1 MFMLNRSLLLTLA
14 CPLLFLM
21 EISAQPFIKEIE
33 AFRRA
38 DSLSRPP
45 ENPILFIGSS
55 SFTKW
60 TTVSTDF
67 PGRRILNRAFGGS
80 SLPHLIQYADDVI
93 FKYDPRQILIYCG
106 ENDLTGGPHIT
117 ADSVLQRF
125 ERLMS
130 LIRSRLPRVPVV
142 FLSLKPSP
150 SREALLPVMR
160 EANRLIEARIRK
172 MRRTRYLDVHN
183 PMLNADGS
191 MKEDIYVSDR
201 LHMNRKGYE
210 IWIPLIRPILAD

>member
-1 MFMLNRSLLLTLA
+1 MSKKLLLLTLA
-14 CPLLFLM
+14 MMHQLHVAVN
-21 EISAQPFIKEIE
+21 AQPFIREIE
-33 AFRRA
+33 AFRKA
-38 DSLSRPP
+38 DAVNAPP
-45 ENPILFIGSS
+45 ERPILLIGSS

-60 TTVSTDF
+60 TTVAADF

-93 FKYDPRQILIYCG
+93 FRYEPRQILIYCG
-106 ENDLTGGPHIT
+106 ENDLTGGPQVT

-125 ERLMS
+125 LRLMA
-130 LIRSRLPRVPVV
+130 LIRTRLPRVPVV

-150 SREALLPVMR
+150 SRQALLPAMR
-160 EANRLIEARIRK
+160 EANRLIAARIRK

-191 MKEDIYVSDR
+191 MKEEIYVSDR

>member
-1 MFMLNRSLLLTLA
+1 MLMSKRYLLLMLA
-14 CPLLFLM
+14 SPLTFFTD
-21 EISAQPFIKEIE
+21 ITAQPFIREIE

-60 TTVSTDF
+60 TSVSADF

-93 FKYDPRQILIYCG
+93 FKYNPRQILIYCG
-106 ENDLTGGPHIT
+106 ENDLTGGPQIT

-130 LIRSRLPRVPVV
+130 LIRSRLPRVPIV

-150 SREALLPVMR
+150 SRQALLPVMR
-160 EANRLIEARIRK
+160 EANRLIKARIRK
-172 MRRTRYLDVHN
+172 MRHTRYLDVHN
-183 PMLNADGS
+183 PMLNTDGS

-210 IWIPLIRPILAD
+210 IWMPLIRPILAH

>member
-1 MFMLNRSLLLTLA
+1 MMHQLHVAVN
-14 CPLLFLM
+14 
-21 EISAQPFIKEIE
+21 AQPFIREIE
-33 AFRRA
+33 AFRKA
-38 DSLSRPP
+38 DAVNAPP
-45 ENPILFIGSS
+45 ERPILLIGSS

-60 TTVSTDF
+60 TTVAADF

-93 FKYDPRQILIYCG
+93 FRYEPRQILIYCG
-106 ENDLTGGPHIT
+106 ENDLTGGPQVT

-125 ERLMS
+125 LRLMA
-130 LIRSRLPRVPVV
+130 LIRTRLPRVPVV

-150 SREALLPVMR
+150 SRQALLPAMR
-160 EANRLIEARIRK
+160 EANRLIAARIRK

-191 MKEDIYVSDR
+191 MKEEIYVSDR

>member
-1 MFMLNRSLLLTLA
+1 MLMSKVSLVLMLA
-14 CPLLFLM
+14 CPLLFLTDL
-21 EISAQPFIKEIE
+21 SAQPFIREIE

-38 DSLSRPP
+38 DSLSHPP
-45 ENPILFIGSS
+45 QKPILFIGSS

-60 TTVSTDF
+60 TTVTTDF
-67 PGRRILNRAFGGS
+67 PGLRILNRAFGGS

-106 ENDLTGGPHIT
+106 ENDLTGGPQIT

-160 EANRLIEARIRK
+160 EANRMIEARIRK
-172 MRRTRYLDVHN
+172 MRRTRFLDVHN
-183 PMLNADGS
+183 PMLNPDGS
-191 MKEDIYVSDR
+191 MKQDIYVSDR

-210 IWIPLIRPILAD
+210 IWMPLIRPILAR

>member
-1 MFMLNRSLLLTLA
+1 MPNKPLLLALA
-14 CPLLFLM
+14 IM
-21 EISAQPFIKEIE
+21 QQMHVSVMAQPFIREIE
-33 AFRRA
+33 AFRKTDA
-38 DSLSRPP
+38 LHAPP
-45 ENPILFIGSS
+45 ERPILLIGSS

-60 TTVSTDF
+60 TTVAADF
-67 PGRRILNRAFGGS
+67 PGHRILNRAFGGS

-106 ENDLTGGPHIT
+106 ENDLTGRPEVT

-125 ERLMS
+125 LRLMA
-130 LIRSRLPRVPVV
+130 LIRTRLPRVPVV

-150 SREALLPVMR
+150 SREHLLPAMR
-160 EANRLIEARIRK
+160 EANRLIAAHIRK

-191 MKEDIYVSDR
+191 MKADIYVSDR

-210 IWIPLIRPILAD
+210 IWMPLLRPLLAD

>member
-1 MFMLNRSLLLTLA
+1 MLMTKRSLLLTLA
-14 CPLLFLM
+14 CPLLFLTD
-21 EISAQPFIKEIE
+21 IPAQPFIKEIE

-45 ENPILFIGSS
+45 EKPILFIGSS

-60 TTVSTDF
+60 TSVSTDF

-106 ENDLTGGPHIT
+106 ENDLTDGPQIT

-125 ERLMS
+125 ERLMF

-150 SREALLPVMR
+150 SRQALLPAMR

-210 IWIPLIRPILAD
+210 IWMPLIRPILAD

>member
-1 MFMLNRSLLLTLA
+1 MFMSKQSLVLTIV

-21 EISAQPFIKEIE
+21 DLSAQPFIKEIE

-45 ENPILFIGSS
+45 EKPILFIGSS

-60 TTVSTDF
+60 TTVTADF

-106 ENDLTGGPHIT
+106 ENDLTGGPLIT

-172 MRRTRYLDVHN
+172 MRRTRFLDVHS

-210 IWIPLIRPILAD
+210 IWMPLIRPILAD

>member
-1 MFMLNRSLLLTLA
+1 MSKQVLILA
-14 CPLLFLM
+14 LAMMQLM
-21 EISAQPFIKEIE
+21 HMAGNAQPFQKEVE
-33 AFRRA
+33 AFRRI
-38 DSLSRPP
+38 DSLKPPP
-45 ENPILFIGSS
+45 EKPILFIGSS

-60 TTVSTDF
+60 TNVADDY

-106 ENDLTGGPHIT
+106 ENDLTGGPLIT

-125 ERLMS
+125 LRLMS

-150 SREALLPVMR
+150 SREALLPTMR
-160 EANRLIEARIRK
+160 EANRIIEARIRK
-172 MRRTRYLDVHN
+172 MRHTRFLDVHN

>member
-1 MFMLNRSLLLTLA
+1 MLNRSLLLTLA
-14 CPLLFLM
+14 CPILFLM
-21 EISAQPFIKEIE
+21 DISAQPFIKEIE

-45 ENPILFIGSS
+45 EKPILFIGSS

-60 TTVSTDF
+60 TSVSTDF

-106 ENDLTGGPHIT
+106 ENDLTGGPQIT

-210 IWIPLIRPILAD
+210 IWMPLIRPLLAD

>member
-1 MFMLNRSLLLTLA
+1 MFMSKRSLVLA
-14 CPLLFLM
+14 VVCLLFPAV
-21 EISAQPFIKEIE
+21 IGAQPFIKEIE

-60 TTVSTDF
+60 TTVTADF
-67 PGRRILNRAFGGS
+67 PGLRILNRAFGGS

-106 ENDLTGGPHIT
+106 ENDLTGGPQIT

-172 MRRTRYLDVHN
+172 MRRTRFLDVHN

-210 IWIPLIRPILAD
+210 IWMPLIRPLLAD